1 MESNMRSIIN
11 CIVLPIFFCLS
22 GASQPRIEN
31 FWPKLPVFD
40 KPLGIVKA
48 PGLANYFFVVE
59 QRGNIYLVEEN
70 PEVSKRTL
78 FLNWSEKV
86 TQTSSETGLL
96 GMAFH
101 PNFKNNGRFFLSY
114 TTGEG
119 KALVSHIS
127 ELMVGDPAQPKVKNS
142 EPKILISQPQPYTN
156 HNGGAILFGPD
167 GFLYF
172 SWGDGGSAGDPQNN
186 SQNLGSMLG
195 KIHRIDVDK
204 KDQGKEYSI
213 PASNPFVSDPQA
225 KPEIFAYGLRNV
237 WQMSFDPQKGKL
249 WAGDVGQ
256 NAFEEIDIIESG
268 KNYGWRG
275 LEAKSAHKPTE
286 AKPAETVMPIWN
298 YSQRNGDKSVT
309 GGSVYHGK
317 NEAWHNGYIYGDF
330 VSGRVWIYQPETS
343 KNDLILSWQ
352 VPPVHISAF
361 GETIDKEVLVVSHD
375 DGIIY
380 RLVP

>member
-1 MESNMRSIIN
+1 MKSTIN
-11 CIVLPIFFCLS
+11 FSLFSVLICFS
-22 GASQPRIEN
+22 AASQPKLDN
-31 FWPKLPVFD
+31 FWPRLPAFE

-48 PGLANYFFVVE
+48 PGLINYFFVVE
-59 QRGNIYLVEEN
+59 QRGNIYLVDEN
-70 PEVSKRTL
+70 QETSKRAL
-78 FLNWSEKV
+78 FLNWSDKV

-96 GMAFH
+96 GLAFH
-101 PNFKNNGRFFLSY
+101 PNFKTNGRFFLSY

-119 KALVSHIS
+119 KDLVSHIS
-127 ELMVGDPAQPKVKNS
+127 ELSVSEPKQPKLKNS
-142 EPKILISQPQPYTN
+142 SPKILISQAQPYTN
-156 HNGGAILFGPD
+156 HNGGAICFGPD

-172 SWGDGGSAGDPQNN
+172 SWGDGGSGGDPQNN

-204 KDQGKEYSI
+204 KDPRKEYSI
-213 PASNPFVSDPQA
+213 PVNNPFVSNPKA

-237 WQMSFDPQKGKL
+237 WQMSFDSKTGKL
-249 WAGDVGQ
+249 WVGDVGQ
-256 NAFEEIDIIESG
+256 NAFEEIDVIESG

-275 LEAKSAHKPTE
+275 LEAKSAYKPSE
-286 AKPAETVMPIWN
+286 ARPTETVMPIWN

-309 GGSVYHGK
+309 GGLVYHGK
-317 NEAWHNGYIYGDF
+317 HEAWQNGYVYGDF
-330 VSGRVWIYQPETS
+330 VSGRVWVFQPETN

-361 GETIDKEVLVVSHD
+361 GQTTDGEILVVSHD